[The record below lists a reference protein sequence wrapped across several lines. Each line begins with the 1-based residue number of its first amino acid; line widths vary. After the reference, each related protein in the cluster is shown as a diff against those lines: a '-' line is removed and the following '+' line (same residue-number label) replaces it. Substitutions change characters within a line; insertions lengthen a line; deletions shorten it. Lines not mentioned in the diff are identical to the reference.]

1 MLKFVFAILILLI
14 FQSCAPLIG
23 VIGVASVGSAA
34 KEKGIG
40 TSFSDTIIQTKIS
53 NKIFKYNPAIISDT
67 KVFVNDGT
75 VLLTGKVKTPNDK
88 IELTKITWKINGV
101 KEVNNETQVTD
112 VTSIKNI
119 ARDIAS
125 MAEIRTRILTDK
137 RINSLNFSID
147 VINDKA
153 YIVGI
158 AESKEEMKLVK
169 DQASSARFISE
180 VFNYIIITNDKR

>member
-1 MLKFVFAILILLI
+1 MLKFVFAILLLLI

-23 VIGVASVGSAA
+23 AIGIASVGSAS

-40 TSFSDTIIQTKIS
+40 TSFSDTLIHTKIS
-53 NKIFKYNPAIISDT
+53 NKIFKYNPAIIAET
-67 KVFVNDGT
+67 KVFVNDGA
-75 VLLTGKVKTPNDK
+75 VLITGKVKTPDDK
-88 IELTKITWKINGV
+88 IELTKIIWKIKYV

-125 MAEIRTRILTDK
+125 IAEIRARILTDK

-158 AESKEEMKLVK
+158 AASKEEMKLVM

-180 VFNYIIITNDKR
+180 VYNYIIITNDKR

>member
-1 MLKFVFAILILLI
+1 MLKFVFAILFLLI

-23 VIGVASVGSAA
+23 LIGVASVGSAS

-40 TSFSDTIIQTKIS
+40 TSFSDTIIHTKIS
-53 NKIFKYNPAIISDT
+53 NKIFKYNPAIIAET
-67 KVFVNDGT
+67 KVFVNDGA
-75 VLLTGKVKTPNDK
+75 VLITGKVQTPDDK
-88 IELTKITWKINGV
+88 IELTKITWKIKGV

-125 MAEIRTRILTDK
+125 IAEIRARILTNK
-137 RINSLNFSID
+137 RINSLDFSID
-147 VINDKA
+147 VVNDKA

-158 AESKEEMKLVK
+158 AASKEEMKLVM

-180 VFNYIIITNDKR
+180 VYNYIIITNDKR

>member
-1 MLKFVFAILILLI
+1 MLKFVFAILFLLI
-14 FQSCAPLIG
+14 VQSCAPLIG
-23 VIGVASVGSAA
+23 AIGIASIGSAS

-40 TSFSDTIIQTKIS
+40 TSFSDTLIQTKIS
-53 NKIFKYNPAIISDT
+53 NKIFKYNPAIIAET
-67 KVFVNDGT
+67 KVFVNDGA
-75 VLLTGKVKTPNDK
+75 VLITGKVKTPDDK
-88 IELTKITWKINGV
+88 IELTKIIWKIKYV

-125 MAEIRTRILTDK
+125 MGEIRARILTDK

-158 AESKEEMKLVK
+158 AASKEEMKLVM

-180 VFNYIIITNDKR
+180 VYNYIIITNDKR